1 MRPTLPRPLLLAALL
16 LAAPFAASPPAAAQS
31 GGWRHAIT
39 LLGEPK
45 YPPDFKNF
53 DYVRPDAPK
62 GGVVRLGAQGSFD
75 NFNIVVAGVKGDLE
89 GQVGLLY
96 DTLTVESG
104 DEPFTSY
111 GLLAEAIRPADDLT
125 SVTFR
130 LREGARFHDGR
141 PVTPDD
147 VVFSFEALKTNSP
160 QYAFYYQSVTGAERT
175 AEREV
180 TFRFSEAGNRELP
193 QIVGQMPILPKH
205 FWQGKDAAGRPRD
218 PAATTLEPPLG
229 SGPYRLK
236 GFDAGRN
243 AVYERVADYWG
254 RDLPVNR
261 GRYNLN
267 ELRVEY
273 FRDGS
278 VLLEA
283 FKADQFDYRS
293 ENIARNWATA
303 YDDFPA
309 VKAGRIVKEEFEQKG
324 SGIMQGFFF
333 NLRRGKFADQRVR
346 RAFNLAF
353 DFEDIN
359 KTLFYGLYNRVNSYF
374 FGTDLA
380 SSGLPEGRER
390 EILESVRD
398 KLPPRVFTTPYANPV
413 NGSAENLRAN
423 LREAVRLLGEAG
435 WEIRGGKL
443 VNKASG
449 EPFTVEFLAFD
460 GSAERYILPY
470 RQQLERI
477 GIGASL
483 RVVDAAQYQNRVRA
497 FDFDVVTLARGQS
510 LSPGNE
516 QREYWGTAA
525 ADRPGSQNVSGI
537 KDAGVD
543 ALIERVIYA
552 KDRDDLVAAT
562 RALDRTLLAHAYVV
576 PQWSSRVAR
585 TVRWNRF
592 GRPPTLPINGTPA
605 FPTIWWWDEVLA
617 ARTGAAR

>member
-1 MRPTLPRPLLLAALL
+1 MHLALTRSLALVALFAAAL
-16 LAAPFAASPPAAAQS
+16 PAQAQS
-31 GGWRHAIT
+31 DGWRHAIT
-39 LLGEPK
+39 LMGEPK
-45 YPPDFKNF
+45 YPADFKNF
-53 DYVRPDAPK
+53 GYVRPDAPK
-62 GGVVRLGAQGSFD
+62 GGVVRLGSQGSFD
-75 NFNIVVAGVKGDLE
+75 NFNLVVSGVKGDLE
-89 GQVGLLY
+89 GQIGLLY
-96 DTLTVESG
+96 DSLTVESG

-111 GLLAEAIRPADDLT
+111 GLLAEAIRPADDLS
-125 SVTFR
+125 SVSFR

-147 VVFSFEALKTNSP
+147 VVFSFEALKANSP
-160 QYAFYYQSVTGAERT
+160 QYAFYYHSVTKAERT
-175 AEREV
+175 GEREV

-193 QIVGQMPILPKH
+193 QIVGQMPVLPKH
-205 FWQGKDAAGRPRD
+205 WWQGTDASGRARD

-261 GRYNLN
+261 GRYNFDT
-267 ELRVEY
+267 LRVEY
-273 FRDGS
+273 FRDAS
-278 VLLEA
+278 VMLEA
-283 FKADQFDYRS
+283 FKGDQFDFRS

-333 NLRRGKFADQRVR
+333 NLRKAKFADPRVR

-353 DFEDIN
+353 DYEDIN
-359 KTLFYGLYNRVNSYF
+359 KTLFFGLYNRVNSYF
-374 FGTDLA
+374 YGTDLA
-380 SSGLPEGRER
+380 SSGLPEGREK
-390 EILESVRD
+390 EILESVKD
-398 KLPPRVFTTPYANPV
+398 KVPAKVFTTPYANPV
-413 NGSAENLRAN
+413 NGSAENLRNN

-443 VNKASG
+443 VNKTTA
-449 EPFTVEFLAFD
+449 EPFTVEFLGFD
-460 GSAERYILPY
+460 GSFERYVLPY
-470 RQQLERI
+470 RQQLGRI
-477 GIGASL
+477 GIQAEL

-516 QREYWGTAA
+516 QREYWGSAA
-525 ADRPGSQNVSGI
+525 ADRQGSQNISGI

-552 KDRDDLVAAT
+552 RDRDDLFAAT
-562 RALDRTLLAHAYVV
+562 RALDRVLLAHDYVV

-592 GRPPTLPINGTPA
+592 GHPATMPVNASPA
-605 FPTIWWWDEVLA
+605 FPTIWWWDEALA
-617 ARTGAAR
+617 AKTATAR